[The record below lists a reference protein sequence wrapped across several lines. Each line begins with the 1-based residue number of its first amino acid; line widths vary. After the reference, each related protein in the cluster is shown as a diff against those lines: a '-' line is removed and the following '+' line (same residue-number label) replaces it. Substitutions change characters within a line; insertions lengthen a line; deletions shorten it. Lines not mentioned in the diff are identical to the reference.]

1 MRQSDR
7 EDDKVI
13 QLFKKLPTVEDKRSM
28 DEIYR
33 NIKLGMN
40 KKQKKPIFVPV
51 LTSIAGLLVFLLIFP
66 FIFQTSPIDY
76 LSSQSKVQ
84 ESADSGS
91 TMNQA
96 AESRKL
102 EKDMNKADEKITMY
116 TEEAMDVKST
126 LKTAVYEEETIGN
139 DMYTFG
145 VVTTKDGV
153 AIPITLLEQESTDGD
168 WLKQNREKA
177 KAFNAQAYGF
187 RDFST
192 LLEAMKINVEAK
204 EARITI
210 NPENRPFF
218 ETNEKQLE
226 YMVQYL
232 MRSQN
237 IRVVKFVNEN
247 DEPAELSHFGIVQE
261 VKIEKNMKKAYFLYP
276 VSKDSEY
283 LVPADLISDSLADAL
298 KDMKNEPNDFYK
310 TVIPDTVSAEVVKE
324 DNSDVTIKFDKRI
337 ELDQGDQLKN
347 MQLIEGILLTAKE
360 FGKTEVQFENIE
372 PLQWESFQ
380 FDQPI
385 KVPIAPNLI
394 KR

>member
-1 MRQSDR
+1 MLQSDR

-218 ETNEKQLE
+218 
-226 YMVQYL
+226 
-232 MRSQN
+232 
-237 IRVVKFVNEN
+237 
-247 DEPAELSHFGIVQE
+247 
-261 VKIEKNMKKAYFLYP
+261 
-276 VSKDSEY
+276 
-283 LVPADLISDSLADAL
+283 
-298 KDMKNEPNDFYK
+298 
-310 TVIPDTVSAEVVKE
+310 
-324 DNSDVTIKFDKRI
+324 
-337 ELDQGDQLKN
+337 
-347 MQLIEGILLTAKE
+347 
-360 FGKTEVQFENIE
+360 
-372 PLQWESFQ
+372 
-380 FDQPI
+380 
-385 KVPIAPNLI
+385 
-394 KR
+394 

>member
-1 MRQSDR
+1 
-7 EDDKVI
+7 
-13 QLFKKLPTVEDKRSM
+13 
-28 DEIYR
+28 
-33 NIKLGMN
+33 
-40 KKQKKPIFVPV
+40 
-51 LTSIAGLLVFLLIFP
+51 
-66 FIFQTSPIDY
+66 
-76 LSSQSKVQ
+76 
-84 ESADSGS
+84 
-91 TMNQA
+91 MNQA

-102 EKDMNKADEKITMY
+102 EKDMNQADEKITMY

-126 LKTAVYEEETIGN
+126 LKTAVYEEETVGKEV
-139 DMYTFG
+139 YTFG

-153 AIPITLLEQESTDGD
+153 AFPITLLEQESTDGD